1 MLVLVLTAS
10 APAECEGLSE
20 DEIPII
26 LVHGLMAGVN
36 DMYKLRDQIRQD
48 FPNRRV

>member
-1 MLVLVLTAS
+1 MLVLVLTVS

-26 LVHGLMAGVN
+26 LFHGLMAGVN